1 MKRPVET
8 NAPLLKEIKD
18 KRYYLFVF
26 VKQRNP
32 IPDYPPK
39 SITGLGSGYV
49 GTEQGLTFRAGLR
62 YDNKIQF
69 YDFVRNGNKFE
80 AELVEVYDTL
90 LRSTRYVS
98 RHLHPEGRITGL
110 KAEIWDAK

>member
-1 MKRPVET
+1 M
-8 NAPLLKEIKD
+8 
-18 KRYYLFVF
+18 
-26 VKQRNP
+26 
-32 IPDYPPK
+32 
-39 SITGLGSGYV
+39 
-49 GTEQGLTFRAGLR
+49 TFRAGLR

-98 RHLHPEGRITGL
+98 RHLDPEGRITGL